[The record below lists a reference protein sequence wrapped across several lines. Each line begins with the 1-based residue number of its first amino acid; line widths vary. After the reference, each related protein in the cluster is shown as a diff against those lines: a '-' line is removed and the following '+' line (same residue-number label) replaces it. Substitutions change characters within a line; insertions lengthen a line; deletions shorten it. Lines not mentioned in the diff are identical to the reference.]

1 MSRRRRR
8 FVGEVSPR
16 TESEAVEGLQTAVV
30 GGGIGGLA
38 AAASLAAD
46 GADVT
51 VFEQGDRVGGSAN
64 LITREGFR
72 FDTGP
77 SWYLMPGTFERFF
90 AQFDREP
97 SDYYELTRLD
107 PHYRVFW
114 KDGDRADVS
123 DDRSQVRSLFESYE
137 DGAGAALD
145 DYLADAAEAYELGL
159 KRFVYTDRSRLRDF
173 LDWDVLKSGRALPML
188 RSMDDYVQEYVQHP
202 KLRQLLEYT
211 LVFLGGSPYNTPAL
225 YSMLSHADLN
235 LGVYYPD
242 GGMYAVVEALRDL
255 GRELGVEFRTETR
268 VEEIAPADETT
279 HDTSVTTNAS
289 VGAHDPSS
297 AAAETPFDQQFVVT
311 TESVGD
317 TAEHQSGSASGATRA
332 DAVVSNLNPA
342 VAERE
347 LLPSSLRRHD
357 DGYWDRATLA
367 PSAYMLYLGVEGSV
381 EPLAHHTL
389 VLPTDWDEHFASIFD
404 DPAWPDDPAYY
415 VSVPSLTDDTVAP
428 DGHETVVVLVPIAPG
443 LDDSPTAREQYR
455 ETVLDDLASHTGVDF
470 RGRIVVE
477 EDACVSEFAEQLG
490 APGGSALGL
499 AHTLDQTGALR
510 PGHRGGA
517 EGLYF
522 TGGYTTPGIGVPMT
536 LLSGAQT
543 ADALRADAETDRLL
557 PASVP
562 LPL

>member
-1 MSRRRRR
+1 MATEGDASD
-8 FVGEVSPR
+8 VSLR
-16 TESEAVEGLQTAVV
+16 TPSAAVRGTEAVVV

-51 VFEQGDRVGGSAN
+51 VLEQQGRLGGAAN
-64 LITREGFR
+64 LIERDGFR

-97 SDYYELTRLD
+97 SDYYDLTRLD

-114 KDGDRADVS
+114 KDGDRVDVT
-123 DDRSQVRSLFESYE
+123 DDLAQVREVFDSYE
-137 DGAGAALD
+137 RGAGDALD
-145 DYLADAAEAYELGL
+145 DYLDDAAEAYELGL
-159 KRFVYTDRSRLRDF
+159 ERFVYTDRSRLRDF
-173 LDWDVLKSGRALPML
+173 VDWDVVKSGRALPML
-188 RSMDDYVQEYVQHP
+188 RSMDDYVSEYVEHR

-242 GGMYAVVEALRDL
+242 GGLYAVVEALREL
-255 GRELGVEFRTETR
+255 GTELGVEFRT
-268 VEEIAPADETT
+268 
-279 HDTSVTTNAS
+279 DTPVTGIDHA
-289 VGAHDPSS
+289 
-297 AAAETPFDQQFVVT
+297 
-311 TESVGD
+311 
-317 TAEHQSGSASGATRA
+317 ASGAGGAAGGTSAGSDGDSPFGTRFDVTTDDGTVTA
-332 DAVVSNLNPA
+332 DTVVSNLNPA
-342 VAERE
+342 VAEQE
-347 LLPSSLRRHD
+347 LLPSGLRRHD
-357 DGYWDRATLA
+357 DDYWERSTLA

-381 EPLAHHTL
+381 EPLEHHTL
-389 VLPTDWDEHFASIFD
+389 VLPTDWDAHFEAIFD
-404 DPAWPDDPAYY
+404 EPAWPDDPAYY
-415 VSVPSLTDDTVAP
+415 VSVPSRTDDTVAP
-428 DGHETVVVLVPIAPG
+428 DGHEAVVVLVPIAPG
-443 LDDSPTAREQYR
+443 LDDGPAARDRYR
-455 ETVLDDLASHTGVDF
+455 ETVLADLADYTGVDL
-470 RGRIVVE
+470 RDRIVVE
-477 EDACVSEFAEQLG
+477 EDACVREFSDRLG

-499 AHTLDQTGALR
+499 AHTLDQTGPLR

-517 EGLYF
+517 PGLYF

-536 LLSGAQT
+536 LLSGSQT
-543 ADALRADAETDRLL
+543 ADAVRTDAETDRVL

>member
-1 MSRRRRR
+1 
-8 FVGEVSPR
+8 
-16 TESEAVEGLQTAVV
+16 
-30 GGGIGGLA
+30 
-38 AAASLAAD
+38 
-46 GADVT
+46 
-51 VFEQGDRVGGSAN
+51 
-64 LITREGFR
+64 
-72 FDTGP
+72 
-77 SWYLMPGTFERFF
+77 
-90 AQFDREP
+90 
-97 SDYYELTRLD
+97 
-107 PHYRVFW
+107 
-114 KDGDRADVS
+114 
-123 DDRSQVRSLFESYE
+123 
-137 DGAGAALD
+137 
-145 DYLADAAEAYELGL
+145 
-159 KRFVYTDRSRLRDF
+159 
-173 LDWDVLKSGRALPML
+173 
-188 RSMDDYVQEYVQHP
+188 
-202 KLRQLLEYT
+202 
-211 LVFLGGSPYNTPAL
+211 
-225 YSMLSHADLN
+225 
-235 LGVYYPD
+235 
-242 GGMYAVVEALRDL
+242 
-255 GRELGVEFRTETR
+255 
-268 VEEIAPADETT
+268 
-279 HDTSVTTNAS
+279 S

-357 DGYWDRATLA
+357 DDYWDRATLA

-499 AHTLDQTGALR
+499 AHTLDQTGPLR

>member
-1 MSRRRRR
+1 VPQTGDASDVSRRTPSTAVR
-8 FVGEVSPR
+8 G
-16 TESEAVEGLQTAVV
+16 TEAVVV

-51 VFEQGDRVGGSAN
+51 VLEQQPRLGGAAN
-64 LITREGFR
+64 LIERDGFR

-90 AQFDREP
+90 AQFDRAP
-97 SDYYELTRLD
+97 SDYYDLTRLD

-114 KDGDRADVS
+114 KDGDRVDVT
-123 DDRSQVRSLFESYE
+123 DDLAQVRDVFDSYE
-137 DGAGAALD
+137 AGAGDALD
-145 DYLADAAEAYELGL
+145 AYLDDAEEAYELGL
-159 KRFVYTDRSRLRDF
+159 GRFVYTDRSRLRDF

-188 RSMDDYVQEYVQHP
+188 RSMDGYVSEYVQHR

-235 LGVYYPD
+235 LGVYYPE
-242 GGMYAVVEALRDL
+242 GGLYAVVEALRDL
-255 GRELGVEFRTETR
+255 GTELGVEFRTDTR
-268 VEEIAPADETT
+268 VTGIDHATT
-279 HDTSVTTNAS
+279 AGVD
-289 VGAHDPSS
+289 
-297 AAAETPFDQQFVVT
+297 
-311 TESVGD
+311 
-317 TAEHQSGSASGATRA
+317 GATGGA
-332 DAVVSNLNPA
+332 DDDSPFGERFDVRTDDGTVTADTVVSNLNPA
-342 VAERE
+342 VAERD
-347 LLPSSLRRHD
+347 LLPRALRRHD
-357 DGYWDRATLA
+357 DDYWEQSTLA

-381 EPLAHHTL
+381 EPLEHHTL
-389 VLPTDWDEHFASIFD
+389 LLPTDWDAHFEAIFD
-404 DPAWPDDPAYY
+404 DPAWPENPAYY
-415 VSVPSLTDDTVAP
+415 VSVPSRTDDTVAP
-428 DGHETVVVLVPIAPG
+428 DDHETVVVLVPVAPG
-443 LDDSPTAREQYR
+443 LDDGPEARSRYR
-455 ETVLDDLASHTGVDF
+455 ETVLADLADHTGVDL
-470 RGRIVVE
+470 RDRIVVE
-477 EDACVSEFAEQLG
+477 EDACVREFSDRLG

-499 AHTLDQTGALR
+499 AHTLDQTGPLR

-517 EGLYF
+517 PGLYF

-543 ADALRADAETDRLL
+543 ADAVRTDAETDRVL

>member
-1 MSRRRRR
+1 MSRSDAGDR
-8 FVGEVSPR
+8 FVGDVSPR
-16 TESEAVEGLQTAVV
+16 SPSDALRGATATVV

-51 VFEQGDRVGGSAN
+51 LFEQGDRLGGSAN
-64 LITREGFR
+64 LIERDGFR

-90 AQFDREP
+90 AQFDRDP
-97 SDYYELTRLD
+97 SDYYDLERLD

-114 KDGDRADVS
+114 KDGDRADVA
-123 DDRSQVRSLFESYE
+123 DDLAAVRSLFEEYE
-137 DGAGAALD
+137 DGAGEALD
-145 DYLADAAEAYELGL
+145 SYLDDAEEAYELGL
-159 KRFVYTDRSRLRDF
+159 ERFVYTDRSRLRDF
-173 LDWDVLKSGRALPML
+173 VDLDVVKSGRALPML
-188 RSMDDYVQEYVQHP
+188 QSMDDYVQSYVEHP

-235 LGVYYPD
+235 LGVYYPE

-255 GRELGVEFRTETR
+255 GTELGVEFRTGTPVTGVDATDGGGPFDREFT
-268 VEEIAPADETT
+268 
-279 HDTSVTTNAS
+279 VTTPDGP
-289 VGAHDPSS
+289 V
-297 AAAETPFDQQFVVT
+297 
-311 TESVGD
+311 
-317 TAEHQSGSASGATRA
+317 RA
-332 DAVVSNLNPA
+332 DTVVSNLNPA
-342 VAERE
+342 VAERD
-347 LLPSSLRRHD
+347 LLAPDLRRHGD
-357 DGYWDRATLA
+357 DYWDRSTLA

-381 EPLAHHTL
+381 EPLEHHTL
-389 VLPTDWDEHFASIFD
+389 VLPTHWDDHFASIFD

-415 VSVPSLTDDTVAP
+415 VSVPSRTDDTVAP

-443 LDDSPTAREQYR
+443 LEDGPDARDRYR
-455 ETVLDDLASHTGVDF
+455 ETVLSDLAEFTGVDL
-470 RGRIVVE
+470 RDRIVVE
-477 EDACVSEFAEQLG
+477 EDACVTEFAERLG

-499 AHTLDQTGALR
+499 AHTLDQTGPLR

-517 EGLYF
+517 PGLYF

-536 LLSGAQT
+536 LLSGSQT
-543 ADALRADAETDRLL
+543 VDALRADAESDRLL